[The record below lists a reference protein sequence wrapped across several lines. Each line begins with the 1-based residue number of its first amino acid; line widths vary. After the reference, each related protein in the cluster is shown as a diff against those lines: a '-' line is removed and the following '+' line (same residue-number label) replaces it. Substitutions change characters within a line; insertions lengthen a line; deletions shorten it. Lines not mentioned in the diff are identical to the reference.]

1 MTENE
6 IKDAMKEFL
15 NNNQIIPPKHII
27 IQISD
32 YSTMLKKLV
41 KRMHRIKNFGLTLMQ
56 FQHRYATEHG
66 FKKFKDMC
74 DAANEDMI
82 VEAKLLIKN
91 LGE

>member
-6 IKDAMKEFL
+6 IKD
-15 NNNQIIPPKHII
+15 
-27 IQISD
+27 
-32 YSTMLKKLV
+32 TLKKLV
-41 KRMHRIKNFGLTLMQ
+41 KRMHKIKNFGLTLMQ

-74 DAANEDMI
+74 DVANEDMI
-82 VEAKLLIKN
+82 VEAKLFIKA